1 MTRLLIRGDA
11 IEPRAVSPMTRFR
24 AARSLR
30 LAATVAFVALLVN
43 PGIADACS
51 CATQTL
57 ADYAD
62 QVAVAFAGRQIL
74 RIEHPSTLATGWS
87 SADPVTLVFEVNRV
101 YKGTVGPIVKVH
113 TVRESPSCGIDFSGK
128 RNVGV
133 AAFSRSPHSQ
143 GGLQND
149 LHVSWCGSQVTIA
162 ELEHVFGAGYPP
174 NPHLIASPEPVSTSP
189 EPAEGSALPTALVSG
204 GGALILT
211 TIGLFV
217 WRRKRQPP
225 RP

>member
-1 MTRLLIRGDA
+1 
-11 IEPRAVSPMTRFR
+11 MTRFR

-43 PGIADACS
+43 PGIAHACS
-51 CATQTL
+51 CGPDTL

-62 QVAVAFAGRQIL
+62 DVAVAFTGRQID
-74 RIEHPSTLATGWS
+74 RIEHPSTLATGYS

-101 YKGTVGPIVKVH
+101 YKGTVGPLVEVH
-113 TVRESPSCGIDFSGK
+113 TVRERASCGIDFGGYV
-128 RNVGV
+128 NVGV
-133 AAFSRSPHSQ
+133 AAFSRSPDSQ
-143 GGLQND
+143 AGMEND
-149 LHVSWCGSQVTIA
+149 LKVSWCGSQVTIA
-162 ELEHVFGAGYPP
+162 ELEDVFGSGNPP
-174 NPHLIASPEPVSTSP
+174 DPHLIASPEPVSTSA
-189 EPAEGSALPTALVSG
+189 EPAKSSVLSTALVSA

-225 RP
+225 RT